1 MATGSPR
8 PPHQSLRTTSGSG
21 SSGSG
26 KSGFSGI
33 FFSLFLLLWTSWD
46 LRVTPPDGQES
57 PNPDPDREIRFFEN
71 PDFSI
76 FRLFKLKTLQ
86 HGCLLTP
93 LDQPKSPKSP
103 IWAREAA
110 CNQSQLFPFIHD
122 KIFVWIQKK
131 ESQGCHTAGN
141 LSTIGF
147 LLYDSALC
155 LDPHMES
162 SLTDFVYRAL

>member
-1 MATGSPR
+1 M
-8 PPHQSLRTTSGSG
+8 SL
-21 SSGSG
+21 
-26 KSGFSGI
+26 KS
-33 FFSLFLLLWTSWD
+33 LLA
-46 LRVTPPDGQES
+46 
-57 PNPDPDREIRFFEN
+57 
-71 PDFSI
+71 
-76 FRLFKLKTLQ
+76 
-86 HGCLLTP
+86 
-93 LDQPKSPKSP
+93 
-103 IWAREAA
+103 AREAA

-162 SLTDFVYRAL
+162 SLTDFVYRALYRTPFLWWRHFQIFKQGTSLPAPSLGAKEKTRQQPHDHFLMRGKSCGDWCVNLAIKVQTTHAHEIFYSRFAMK

>member
-1 MATGSPR
+1 MGILRLFQTLDS
-8 PPHQSLRTTSGSG
+8 SLRVVHFFMNGC
-21 SSGSG
+21 
-26 KSGFSGI
+26 GI
-33 FFSLFLLLWTSWD
+33 KG
-46 LRVTPPDGQES
+46 VANG
-57 PNPDPDREIRFFEN
+57 
-71 PDFSI
+71 
-76 FRLFKLKTLQ
+76 
-86 HGCLLTP
+86 
-93 LDQPKSPKSP
+93 
-103 IWAREAA
+103 REAA

>member
-1 MATGSPR
+1 MKTERIHLHKRIHTGK
-8 PPHQSLRTTSGSG
+8 Q
-21 SSGSG
+21 
-26 KSGFSGI
+26 
-33 FFSLFLLLWTSWD
+33 
-46 LRVTPPDGQES
+46 V
-57 PNPDPDREIRFFEN
+57 
-71 PDFSI
+71 
-76 FRLFKLKTLQ
+76 KLSFT
-86 HGCLLTP
+86 
-93 LDQPKSPKSP
+93 
-103 IWAREAA
+103 REAA

>member
-1 MATGSPR
+1 M
-8 PPHQSLRTTSGSG
+8 
-21 SSGSG
+21 
-26 KSGFSGI
+26 
-33 FFSLFLLLWTSWD
+33 
-46 LRVTPPDGQES
+46 RV
-57 PNPDPDREIRFFEN
+57 
-71 PDFSI
+71 
-76 FRLFKLKTLQ
+76 LV
-86 HGCLLTP
+86 
-93 LDQPKSPKSP
+93 
-103 IWAREAA
+103 REAA

-162 SLTDFVYRAL
+162 SLTDFVYRALYSLLLCSVVRVIGNRFQ

>member
-1 MATGSPR
+1 MHP
-8 PPHQSLRTTSGSG
+8 
-21 SSGSG
+21 
-26 KSGFSGI
+26 
-33 FFSLFLLLWTSWD
+33 FL
-46 LRVTPPDGQES
+46 P
-57 PNPDPDREIRFFEN
+57 
-71 PDFSI
+71 
-76 FRLFKLKTLQ
+76 
-86 HGCLLTP
+86 
-93 LDQPKSPKSP
+93 
-103 IWAREAA
+103 REAA

-162 SLTDFVYRAL
+162 SLTDFVYHLDETIFLNVEDYPRLLLCLIDRSFNSSELKLRQRFGLINHPGKKSVKLWGLFIDQGFLGIG

>member
-1 MATGSPR
+1 MKFEVEAVAAIRDWKWHGKNRGDPIFHVCDKMCSP
-8 PPHQSLRTTSGSG
+8 
-21 SSGSG
+21 
-26 KSGFSGI
+26 
-33 FFSLFLLLWTSWD
+33 
-46 LRVTPPDGQES
+46 
-57 PNPDPDREIRFFEN
+57 
-71 PDFSI
+71 
-76 FRLFKLKTLQ
+76 
-86 HGCLLTP
+86 
-93 LDQPKSPKSP
+93 
-103 IWAREAA
+103 REAA

>member
-1 MATGSPR
+1 MNISTIG
-8 PPHQSLRTTSGSG
+8 
-21 SSGSG
+21 
-26 KSGFSGI
+26 
-33 FFSLFLLLWTSWD
+33 
-46 LRVTPPDGQES
+46 TPTAV
-57 PNPDPDREIRFFEN
+57 
-71 PDFSI
+71 
-76 FRLFKLKTLQ
+76 K
-86 HGCLLTP
+86 LTP
-93 LDQPKSPKSP
+93 LTPNEMTNTFIFMVQF
-103 IWAREAA
+103 REAA

>member
-1 MATGSPR
+1 MRGTFLRENLKISSNYQYVTCRVNDFLGHVFLI
-8 PPHQSLRTTSGSG
+8 PPIQY
-21 SSGSG
+21 
-26 KSGFSGI
+26 I
-33 FFSLFLLLWTSWD
+33 
-46 LRVTPPDGQES
+46 
-57 PNPDPDREIRFFEN
+57 I
-71 PDFSI
+71 I
-76 FRLFKLKTLQ
+76 
-86 HGCLLTP
+86 
-93 LDQPKSPKSP
+93 
-103 IWAREAA
+103 REAA

>member
-1 MATGSPR
+1 MKFL
-8 PPHQSLRTTSGSG
+8 HQSDLSLV
-21 SSGSG
+21 SSVRLWHQTWNFFISQ
-26 KSGFSGI
+26 I
-33 FFSLFLLLWTSWD
+33 FALL
-46 LRVTPPDGQES
+46 P
-57 PNPDPDREIRFFEN
+57 
-71 PDFSI
+71 
-76 FRLFKLKTLQ
+76 
-86 HGCLLTP
+86 
-93 LDQPKSPKSP
+93 
-103 IWAREAA
+103 REAA

-162 SLTDFVYRAL
+162 SLTDFVYRALKKVDNFFSLFVYIMRFFVIDHLNVIGLLELDHSVL

>member
-1 MATGSPR
+1 MNTKLEGELFIQFSKRVNSP
-8 PPHQSLRTTSGSG
+8 
-21 SSGSG
+21 
-26 KSGFSGI
+26 
-33 FFSLFLLLWTSWD
+33 
-46 LRVTPPDGQES
+46 
-57 PNPDPDREIRFFEN
+57 
-71 PDFSI
+71 
-76 FRLFKLKTLQ
+76 
-86 HGCLLTP
+86 
-93 LDQPKSPKSP
+93 
-103 IWAREAA
+103 REAA